1 MKHPMKHTM
10 KKRISNLSLLLV
22 LGLGLLGSSTA
33 FGVGAPELYRA
44 SYQAEARGDYAGA
57 LGKLRDIRKSAGA
70 SYFASLRTGWLAY
83 LARDFTTA
91 EANYRDA
98 IAAKPKAIEAKIG
111 LTLVLF
117 VGQKWRPL
125 EAACKQV
132 LAEDGRHPSVR
143 ARLAAAYYNLGNFP
157 DAAVGYRKLVEE
169 YPGEL
174 DYQTGLGWALL
185 RLGKR
190 EEARKIFDYVL
201 SVSPD
206 NPNAREGMA
215 AK

>member
-1 MKHPMKHTM
+1 M
-10 KKRISNLSLLLV
+10 KKRISNLSFLIV
-22 LGLGLLGSSTA
+22 LGAGLLGTSVA
-33 FGVGAPELYRA
+33 FGAEVPDLYRA

-57 LGKLRDIRKSAGA
+57 LGRLREIRKAAGV

-83 LARDFTTA
+83 LASDLTTA

-117 VGQKWRPL
+117 VAQKWRPL

-132 LAEDGRHPSVR
+132 LAENDKNPTVR

-157 DAAVGYRKLVEE
+157 DAAAGYRKLVEE

-190 EEARKIFDYVL
+190 EEAQKIFGFVL

-206 NPNAREGMA
+206 NPNARDGMA
-215 AK
+215 AR

>member
-1 MKHPMKHTM
+1 MMKH
-10 KKRISNLSLLLV
+10 IANLSFSIV
-22 LGLGLLGSSTA
+22 LGVGLLGTSAT
-33 FGVGAPELYRA
+33 FGAEVPDLYRA

-57 LGKLRDIRKSAGA
+57 LGKLREIRKSAGA

-83 LARDFTTA
+83 LASDLTTA
-91 EANYRDA
+91 EASYRDA
-98 IAAKPKAIEAKIG
+98 VAAKPKAIEAKIG

-117 VGQKWRPL
+117 VAQKWRPL

-132 LAEDGRHPSVR
+132 LAENDRNPTVR

-157 DAAVGYRKLVEE
+157 DAAAGYRKLVDE

-190 EEARKIFDYVL
+190 EEAQKVFGFVL

-206 NPNAREGMA
+206 NPNARDGMA

>member
-1 MKHPMKHTM
+1 M
-10 KKRISNLSLLLV
+10 KKRISNLSFLLV
-22 LGLGLLGSSTA
+22 LGAGLLGSSSA
-33 FGVGAPELYRA
+33 FGAEVPDLYRV
-44 SYQAEARGDYAGA
+44 SYQAEARGDYASA
-57 LGKLRDIRKSAGA
+57 LGKLREIRKSAGA

-83 LARDFTTA
+83 LASDLPTA

-98 IAAKPKAIEAKIG
+98 IASKPKAVEARIG

-117 VGQKWRPL
+117 VAQKWRPL

-132 LAEDGRHPSVR
+132 LAENDKNPTVR

-157 DAAVGYRKLVEE
+157 DAAAGYRKLVEE

-174 DYQTGLGWALL
+174 DYQTGLAWALS

-190 EEARKIFDYVL
+190 EEAQKIFELVL

-206 NPNAREGMA
+206 NRNARDGIA

>member
-1 MKHPMKHTM
+1 M
-10 KKRISNLSLLLV
+10 KKRILTPFLSFILCA
-22 LGLGLLGSSTA
+22 GLLAATPA
-33 FGVGAPELYRA
+33 YAADVPELYRA
-44 SYQAEARGDYAGA
+44 SYAAEARGDYASA
-57 LGKLRDIRKSAGA
+57 LGKLREIRKTAGA
-70 SYFASLRTGWLAY
+70 SYFAALRTGWLAY
-83 LARDFTTA
+83 LAGDLTTA

-117 VGQKWRPL
+117 VAQKWRPL

-132 LAEDGRHPSVR
+132 LAENSNHPTVR
-143 ARLAAAYYNLGNFP
+143 ARLAAAFYNLGNFP
-157 DAAVGYRKLVEE
+157 DAATGYRRLVEE

-190 EEARKIFDYVL
+190 EEARKIFEFVL

-206 NPNAREGMA
+206 NPNARDGMA

>member
-1 MKHPMKHTM
+1 MKQPM
-10 KKRISNLSLLLV
+10 KKRIANLSFLLV
-22 LGLGLLGSSTA
+22 LGAGLLGTSVV
-33 FGVGAPELYRA
+33 FGAEVPELYRV

-57 LGKLRDIRKSAGA
+57 LGKLREIRKSAGA

-83 LARDFTTA
+83 LASDFTTA
-91 EANYRDA
+91 EANYREA

-117 VGQKWRPL
+117 VAQKWRPL

-132 LAEDGRHPSVR
+132 LAENDKNPTVR

-174 DYQTGLGWALL
+174 DYQTGLGWAML

-190 EEARKIFDYVL
+190 EEARKVFESVL

-206 NPNAREGMA
+206 NANARDGMA

>member
-1 MKHPMKHTM
+1 MMKH
-10 KKRISNLSLLLV
+10 IANLSFSIV
-22 LGLGLLGSSTA
+22 LGVGLLGTSAA
-33 FGVGAPELYRA
+33 FGAEVPDLYRA

-57 LGKLRDIRKSAGA
+57 LGRLREIRKAAGA

-83 LARDFTTA
+83 LASDLSTA

-117 VGQKWRPL
+117 VAQKWRPL

-132 LAEDGRHPSVR
+132 LAENDKNPSVR

-157 DAAVGYRKLVEE
+157 DAAAGYRKLVEE

-185 RLGKR
+185 RLGKI
-190 EEARKIFDYVL
+190 EEARKMFGFVL
-201 SVSPD
+201 LVSPD
-206 NPNAREGMA
+206 NPNARDGMA

>member
-1 MKHPMKHTM
+1 MMKHIAK
-10 KKRISNLSLLLV
+10 LSLLLV
-22 LGLGLLGSSTA
+22 LSVRLLGSSA
-33 FGVGAPELYRA
+33 AVGAEVPDLYRA

-57 LGKLRDIRKSAGA
+57 LGKLREIRKSAGA

-83 LARDFTTA
+83 LASDLSTA

-117 VGQKWRPL
+117 VAQKWRSL

-132 LAEDGRHPSVR
+132 LADNDKNPTVR

-157 DAAVGYRKLVEE
+157 DAAAGYRKLVEE
-169 YPGEL
+169 YPAEL

-185 RLGKR
+185 RLGKI
-190 EEARKIFDYVL
+190 EEAQKVFGFVL

-206 NPNAREGMA
+206 NSNARDGMA

>member
-1 MKHPMKHTM
+1 MMKHIAK
-10 KKRISNLSLLLV
+10 LSLLLV
-22 LGLGLLGSSTA
+22 LSVRLLGSSA
-33 FGVGAPELYRA
+33 AVGAEVPDLYRA

-57 LGKLRDIRKSAGA
+57 LGKLREIRKSAGA

-83 LARDFTTA
+83 LASDLSTA

-117 VGQKWRPL
+117 VAQKWRPL

-132 LAEDGRHPSVR
+132 LADNDKNPTVR

-157 DAAVGYRKLVEE
+157 DAAAGYRKLVEE
-169 YPGEL
+169 YPAEL
-174 DYQTGLGWALL
+174 EYQTGLGWALL
-185 RLGKR
+185 RLGKI
-190 EEARKIFDYVL
+190 EEAQKVFGFVL

-206 NPNAREGMA
+206 NPNARDGMA